1 MSVDL
6 EVRIKLSPIIHQKWT
21 EAAAARGMPLKWFIA
36 ATISGELI
44 KTGEL
49 QLGPQS
55 APVDPPL
62 VAAPEKPAPKPKSV
76 PYTPYEPDEDEI
88 AYVKEQLTK
97 KEATFVPTKP
107 QLDAQSVVDAW
118 SDDDDDDYT

>member
-55 APVDPPL
+55 ALISPPKVVTPV
-62 VAAPEKPAPKPKSV
+62 
-76 PYTPYEPDEDEI
+76 
-88 AYVKEQLTK
+88 
-97 KEATFVPTKP
+97 KP
-107 QLDAQSVVDAW
+107 QIDAQSVADAW
-118 SDDDDDDYT
+118 SDDEDDY